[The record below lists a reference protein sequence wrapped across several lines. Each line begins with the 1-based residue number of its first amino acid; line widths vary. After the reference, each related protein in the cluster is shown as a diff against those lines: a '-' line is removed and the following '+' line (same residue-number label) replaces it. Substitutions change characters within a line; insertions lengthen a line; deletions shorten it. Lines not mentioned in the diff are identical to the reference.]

1 MSGGD
6 KVWDGRGD
14 RLSDARM
21 SSNSGRAADD
31 MRLGAL
37 HMRLLLHL
45 GRQNSRRGWVRVSQT
60 EIAERWGTTR
70 SRVCVAVNQLVKWRY
85 LKKRDQVQSGES
97 FCLYKVLLDD
107 DDGDEG
113 GVLQEEHSPPE
124 GGVPSTEQGCS
135 PHDNTSVPHIGHTNR
150 EAEKADSPPKP
161 PEGGGGGELL
171 VDWIEELRA
180 EGCAPD
186 VLDHLLLPLLAAGLK
201 PWKGADDPRLPARQL
216 CEDFRRRT
224 APVLRAAADRLLD
237 THRYRLPPVAAVR
250 AAVKAEGDRAWLAKR
265 REQAVS
271 AAEPEMQRFDAG
283 SPEFE
288 RELARW
294 RREDPAH
301 ARTIEQ
307 RGFVRLRIERRE
319 TAA

>member
-1 MSGGD
+1 MSGSN

-14 RLSDARM
+14 ALSDARLTQF
-21 SSNSGRAADD
+21 SGRAADD

-37 HMRLLLHL
+37 HMRLLLHF
-45 GRQNSRRGWVRVSQT
+45 GRQNSRRGWVRISQT
-60 EIAERWGTTR
+60 ELAERWGASRTR
-70 SRVCVAVNQLVKWRY
+70 ISMAIKDLVAWRY
-85 LKKRDQVQSGES
+85 LRKRSQEESGES

-113 GVLQEEHSPPE
+113 GVSQGRHSPPE
-124 GGVPSTEQGCS
+124 GVS
-135 PHDNTSVPHIGHTNR
+135 PPGDTSVSSRDTRVSPSIEHTNR
-150 EAEKADSPPKP
+150 HTAIADSPPKP
-161 PEGGGGGELL
+161 PEGGGGGKFS

-180 EGCAPD
+180 EGCAPH

-201 PWKGADDPRLPARQL
+201 PWKDADAKAVARQL
-216 CEDFRRRT
+216 CDDFRRRS

-250 AAVKAEGDRAWLAKR
+250 AAVKAEGDRAALAAMR
-265 REQAVS
+265 GRSAVPG
-271 AAEPEMQRFDAG
+271 EPEMRRFDRG
-283 SPEFE
+283 SPEYE